1 MARLYSRLDKGFAAA
16 VSLPG
21 AENGGEKPQKQAPGK
36 LWEPYLGR
44 CEMPIDP
51 VPRNRLEEKDA
62 GVFDTNGWIE
72 EDFWLLRFRFSGRV
86 GRL

>member
-1 MARLYSRLDKGFAAA
+1 
-16 VSLPG
+16 
-21 AENGGEKPQKQAPGK
+21 
-36 LWEPYLGR
+36 
-44 CEMPIDP
+44 MPIDL